1 MRILL
6 VEDELN
12 LREGVTDLLTCDGHD
27 VLAVENGDKGL
38 AEGLAA
44 PFDLVILD
52 GMLPGLDGLEI
63 CRRLRAARPGLPILM
78 LTARGSEDD
87 KVRGLGEGAD
97 DYVTKPFGAKELI
110 ARVRALGRRGTLP
123 TLEILEIDGLTLDL
137 GRLQAKRAAEEIQLT
152 AREAGILR
160 LLHRR
165 AGEAVSRAALLEH
178 VWGLRGDLQ
187 TRAVDMAVAVLRKK
201 IERDPARPALVVS
214 VKGLGYAWG
223 AK

>member
-12 LREGVTDLLTCDGHD
+12 LREGVSDLLTFDGHS
-27 VLAVENGDKGL
+27 VLAVETGDKGL
-38 AEGLAA
+38 AEGLAT

-52 GMLPGLDGLEI
+52 GVLPGMDGFEI

-78 LTARGSEDD
+78 LTARGGEDD

-97 DYVTKPFGAKELI
+97 DYVTKPFGARELI

-123 TLEILEIDGLTLDL
+123 TLEVLELDGLTLNL
-137 GRLQAKRAAEEIQLT
+137 GLLTARRGAEEIQLT

-160 LLHRR
+160 LLHRK
-165 AGEAVSRAALLEH
+165 AGEAVSRAELLEH

-201 IERDPARPALVVS
+201 LERDPARPGLVIS
-214 VKGLGYAWG
+214 IKGLGYAWG
-223 AK
+223 LK